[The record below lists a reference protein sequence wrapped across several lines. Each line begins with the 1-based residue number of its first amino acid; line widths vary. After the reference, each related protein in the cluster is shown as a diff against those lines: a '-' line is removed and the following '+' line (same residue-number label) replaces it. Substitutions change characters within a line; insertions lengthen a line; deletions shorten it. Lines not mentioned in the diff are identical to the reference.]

1 MSGMAP
7 EFGQDNSEG
16 AQGPSEVT
24 QPTDTGTP
32 SVNPAWNDALGVI
45 PSQLHSQV
53 IPHFQKWDQNFNSQI
68 QKVHSQ
74 YEPYKPFI
82 DSGYTPEDLSFG
94 VSLVQALSNNPQQL
108 AQALNEWIDAEY
120 GESEQ
125 QGQYE
130 STPQFDPNNPDFDI
144 TQHPAFQQQDQALKA
159 MAQILLDQRQQEQQA
174 EADQALEQEIN
185 GLKEKYKDRGDFDL
199 EFVMGVAMNDPD
211 MDLDKAVQRYY
222 ETQDRML
229 GNVRRPGPPV
239 LGPGGAI
246 PNGSVDPRKLDDKD
260 RRALVA
266 QMLQQ
271 AQQNS

>member
-16 AQGPSEVT
+16 TQGPQEVT
-24 QPTDTGTP
+24 QPAGTGTP
-32 SVNPAWNDALGVI
+32 GINPAWNDALSVI

-53 IPHFQKWDQNFNSQI
+53 TPHFQKWDDNFNTQI

-94 VSLVQALSNNPQQL
+94 VSLVQALSSNPQQL
-108 AQALNEWIDAEY
+108 AQALNEWVAAEY
-120 GESEQ
+120 GENEQ
-125 QGQYE
+125 QGQNE

-159 MAQILLDQRQQEQQA
+159 MAQILIEQRNQEQQVA
-174 EADQALEQEIN
+174 ADQALEEEIN
-185 GLKEKYKDRGDFDL
+185 GLREKYKDRGDFDL
-199 EFVMGVAMNDPD
+199 EFVMGVAMNDPE

-239 LGPGGAI
+239 LGAGGAI

>member
-1 MSGMAP
+1 MDPS
-7 EFGQDNSEG
+7 EFGQDNQEG
-16 AQGPSEVT
+16 TQGPQEVT
-24 QPTDTGTP
+24 QPAGTGTP
-32 SVNPAWNDALGVI
+32 GINPAWNDALSVI
-45 PSQLHSQV
+45 LSQLHSQV
-53 IPHFQKWDQNFNSQI
+53 TPHFQKWDDNFNTQI

-82 DSGYTPEDLSFG
+82 ESGYTPEDLSFG
-94 VSLVQALSNNPQQL
+94 VSLVQALSSNPQQL
-108 AQALNEWIDAEY
+108 AQALNEWVQAEY
-120 GESEQ
+120 GEGEQ
-125 QGQYE
+125 QGQNE

-144 TQHPAFQQQDQALKA
+144 TSHPAFQQQDQALKA

-174 EADQALEQEIN
+174 QADQALEEEIS
-185 GLKEKYKDRGDFDL
+185 GLRDKYKDRGDFDL

-239 LGPGGAI
+239 LGSGGAI
-246 PNGSVDPRKLDDKD
+246 PNGGVDPRKLDDKD

-271 AQQNS
+271 ASQQT